1 MAKAPVFSIKDL
13 GYSAG
18 GNVILDGV
26 TVDIAEGAY
35 LGVIGPNGGG
45 KTTFL
50 KILLG
55 LLEPTEGV
63 VKRSIDRARV
73 GYIPQRANAIGEQF
87 PATVQEIIASGQTPI
102 PPLTP
107 PLQGGEKRRK
117 AFDRAVDAAGVG
129 HLLSRQIGT
138 LSGGERQR
146 VLIARALAG
155 EPKILMLDEPTS
167 AVDVKSQEEFFHF
180 VRELRDKLKL
190 TVILVS
196 HDIDVVSHE
205 VDEVLCLNRHMVCH
219 GPTAD
224 VLHHP
229 HLIHGHK

>member
-1 MAKAPVFSIKDL
+1 MPVFAIKNL

-26 TVDIAEGAY
+26 TVDIHEGEY

-55 LLEPTEGV
+55 LIEPTEG
-63 VKRSIDRARV
+63 SIGRKVDRARV
-73 GYIPQRANAIGEQF
+73 GYIPQRSNTIGEHF
-87 PATVQEIIASGQTPI
+87 PATVREIIESGQTPV
-102 PPLTP
+102 
-107 PLQGGEKRRK
+107 KKNAK
-117 AFDRAVDAAGVG
+117 ALARAIDATGVK
-129 HLLSRQIGT
+129 HLLARRIGT

-146 VLIARALAG
+146 VLIARALSA
-155 EPKILMLDEPTS
+155 EPKVLMLDEPTS
-167 AVDVKSQEEFFHF
+167 AIDVKGQEDFFHF

-196 HDIDVVSHE
+196 HDVDVVSHE
-205 VDEVLCLNRHMVCH
+205 VDEVLCLNRHMICH
-219 GPTAD
+219 GPTEEIMR
-224 VLHHP
+224 HP

>member
-1 MAKAPVFSIKDL
+1 MAKTPAFSIKDL
-13 GYSAG
+13 GYSVG

-55 LLEPTEGV
+55 LIDPSEGSV
-63 VKRSIDRARV
+63 ECKVDRARV
-73 GYIPQRANAIGEQF
+73 GYVPQRANAMGENF
-87 PATVQEIIASGQTPI
+87 PATVDEIIRSGQTPV
-102 PPLTP
+102 
-107 PLQGGEKRRK
+107 KKNAK
-117 AFDRAVDAAGVG
+117 ALARAIDAAGVR
-129 HLLSRQIGT
+129 HLLARRIGT

-146 VLIARALAG
+146 VLIARALAA
-155 EPKILMLDEPTS
+155 EPKVIMLDEPTS
-167 AVDVKSQEEFFHF
+167 AVDVKGQEDFFHF

-196 HDIDVVSHE
+196 HDIDVVAHE

-219 GPTAD
+219 GPTEE
-224 VLHHP
+224 VMHHP
-229 HLIHGHK
+229 HFIHGHK

>member
-1 MAKAPVFSIKDL
+1 MSKMPVFTIKDL
-13 GYSAG
+13 GYSVG

-26 TVDIAEGAY
+26 TVDIHEGEY

-55 LLEPTEGV
+55 LVTPSEGSV
-63 VKRSIDRARV
+63 ERTVDRARV
-73 GYIPQRANAIGEQF
+73 GYIPQRSNAIGDHF
-87 PATVQEIIASGQTPI
+87 PATVQEIVESGQTPVRRNARA
-102 PPLTP
+102 LT
-107 PLQGGEKRRK
+107 
-117 AFDRAVDAAGVG
+117 RAIDVAGVR
-129 HLLSRQIGT
+129 HLLSRRIGT

-146 VLIARALAG
+146 VLIARALSA
-155 EPKILMLDEPTS
+155 EPKVLMLDEPTS
-167 AVDVKSQEEFFHF
+167 AIDVKGQEDFFHF

-196 HDIDVVSHE
+196 HDVDIIAHE

-219 GPTAD
+219 GPTSE
-224 VLHHP
+224 VMSHP

>member
-1 MAKAPVFSIKDL
+1 MSKMPVFKIKDL

-18 GNVILDGV
+18 NNVILDGV
-26 TVDIAEGAY
+26 TVDIHEGEY

-55 LLEPTEGV
+55 LVAPSEGSV
-63 VKRSIDRARV
+63 DRTVDRARV
-73 GYIPQRANAIGEQF
+73 GYIPQRSNAIGENF
-87 PATVQEIIASGQTPI
+87 PATVQEIIESGQTPL
-102 PPLTP
+102 PPLAP
-107 PLQGGEKRRK
+107 PLKGGVVRRK
-117 AFDRAVDAAGVG
+117 ALARAIDAAGVK
-129 HLLSRQIGT
+129 HLLTRRIGT

-146 VLIARALAG
+146 VLIARALSA
-155 EPKILMLDEPTS
+155 EPKVLMLDEPTS
-167 AVDVKSQEEFFHF
+167 AIDVKGQEDFFHF
-180 VRELRDKLKL
+180 IRVLRDKLKL

-196 HDIDVVSHE
+196 HDVDVVTHE

-219 GPTAD
+219 GPTAEIMS
-224 VLHHP
+224 HP

>member
-1 MAKAPVFSIKDL
+1 MSKVPIISVKDL
-13 GYSAG
+13 GYSAD

-55 LLEPTEGV
+55 LLAQQSGSVKLGV
-63 VKRSIDRARV
+63 DRSRV
-73 GYIPQRANAIGEQF
+73 GYVPQRANAMGEQF
-87 PATVQEIIASGQTPI
+87 PATVREIIVSGQTSV
-102 PPLTP
+102 
-107 PLQGGEKRRK
+107 KHNAK
-117 AFDRAVDAAGVG
+117 ALARAIETAGVG
-129 HLLSRQIGT
+129 HLLSRRIGT

-146 VLIARALAG
+146 VLIARALSA

-167 AVDVKSQEEFFHF
+167 AVDIKGQEEFFHF
-180 VRELRDKLKL
+180 IRQLRDKLKL

-196 HDIDVVSHE
+196 HDVDVVAHE

-219 GPTAD
+219 GPTAE
-224 VLHHP
+224 VMHHS

>member
-1 MAKAPVFSIKDL
+1 MAKTPVFSIKNL
-13 GYSAG
+13 GYSAE

-26 TVDIAEGAY
+26 TVDINEGEY

-63 VKRSIDRARV
+63 VQRKVERSRV
-73 GYIPQRANAIGEQF
+73 GYVPQRANAIGEHF
-87 PATVQEIIASGQTPI
+87 PATVQEIIDSGQTPI
-102 PPLTP
+102 
-107 PLQGGEKRRK
+107 RRNVK
-117 AFDRAVDAAGVG
+117 ALSRAIDAAGVR
-129 HLLSRQIGT
+129 HLLTRRIGT

-146 VLIARALAG
+146 VLIARALSA
-155 EPKILMLDEPTS
+155 EPKVLMLDEPTS
-167 AVDVKSQEEFFHF
+167 AVDVKGQEDFFHF
-180 VRELRDKLKL
+180 VRQLRDKLKL

-219 GPTAD
+219 GPTEE
-224 VLHHP
+224 VMHHP
-229 HLIHGHK
+229 HFIHGHK